1 MSVQCVSFLIVCV
14 LAFGIENSS
23 ATEDKDFKRV
33 LRVGHPT
40 AAVSQ
45 GYPFARDEGGGIR
58 AAIYDALTYID
69 SKGVLR
75 GALAVDWE
83 NTDDLTWTFRLRQGV
98 KFSNGETFRASAVE
112 ATFNELFD
120 SDSYHPRAADVD
132 TIDSFKSDGDYTVT
146 IKTAKPDPLLPRR
159 ISLIPIIEPLAWA
172 DKGKALYSKNPVGTG
187 PYNIERW
194 GPNNTR
200 PVLIRSTSSWRKVMH
215 FDRIEINVL
224 PDPASRI
231 AGLISRNLDFAVGVG
246 SDDLQFLQNSGY
258 ITRILD
264 SPNILSIALRTVG
277 NETSP
282 ILDIRVRQA
291 MNYAVDKTAIV
302 NLILSG
308 TSRVANQPAVE
319 GLAGYSTLSKPY
331 NYDPDKAQSLLD
343 NAGYPDGFKLNF
355 SVYGGLLAG
364 DTLIF
369 QKVAQDL
376 GAVGIEVKLRQIS
389 FPEYVRRLF
398 NADWQDIDGFSL
410 GWMNSTLWDPQ
421 KAYEQFSCMYSAAFF
436 CDPSMLPLIN
446 AARVEMN
453 AKVREDLLER
463 ITIKFTDQAAALFL
477 IEFSGIVA
485 YDPRIEIGE
494 FRLDGSVFE
503 SIMFH

>member
-1 MSVQCVSFLIVCV
+1 
-14 LAFGIENSS
+14 
-23 ATEDKDFKRV
+23 
-33 LRVGHPT
+33 
-40 AAVSQ
+40 
-45 GYPFARDEGGGIR
+45 
-58 AAIYDALTYID
+58 
-69 SKGVLR
+69 
-75 GALAVDWE
+75 
-83 NTDDLTWTFRLRQGV
+83 
-98 KFSNGETFRASAVE
+98 
-112 ATFNELFD
+112 
-120 SDSYHPRAADVD
+120 
-132 TIDSFKSDGDYTVT
+132 
-146 IKTAKPDPLLPRR
+146 
-159 ISLIPIIEPLAWA
+159 
-172 DKGKALYSKNPVGTG
+172 
-187 PYNIERW
+187 
-194 GPNNTR
+194 
-200 PVLIRSTSSWRKVMH
+200 MH
-215 FDRIEINVL
+215 FNRIEINVL

-246 SDDLQFLQNSGY
+246 SDDLLFLQNSGY

-319 GLAGYSTLSKPY
+319 GLAGYSAVSKPY

-343 NAGYPDGFKLNF
+343 DAGYPDGFKLNF

-376 GAVGIEVKLRQIS
+376 GAVGIEVELRQIS

-485 YDPRIEIGE
+485 YDPKIEIGE

-503 SIMFH
+503 SIMFY